1 MFNKKC
7 GCLIPA
13 IISIILGI
21 IVGFISFTVA
31 IPGLIIAIWIAFGIS
46 IGALILVFLTAIQA
60 QRREEW
66 CVCKY
71 GSCITMGAITTI
83 IATIIGL
90 SITILTGVLATA
102 ILIGLGT
109 LFLAFTIFSVF
120 EFMMCLVK
128 TNCKCRD

>member
-1 MFNKKC
+1 MLNKKYRTLMT
-7 GCLIPA
+7 G

-21 IVGFISFTVA
+21 IVGFISFVVA
-31 IPGLIIAIWIAFGIS
+31 IPGIVTAIWIAFGLS
-46 IGALILVFLTAIQA
+46 IAALILVFLTAIQA
-60 QRREEW
+60 QGREEW

-71 GSCITMGAITTI
+71 GSCITIGAIATI

-90 SITILTGVLATA
+90 SITIATGILAIS

-109 LFLAFTIFSVF
+109 LFLAFTIFGVL
-120 EFMMCLVK
+120 EFIMCLVK